1 MPFNLQLQHLTM
13 LALNPGFKSYAW
25 VRAKELEAASDL
37 FKGLPEALRNAVTGP
52 AKASGFGP
60 QNVTKPLFPGRK
72 SGS

>member
-37 FKGLPEALRNAVTGP
+37 FKGLPEALRNAVIGP
-52 AKASGFGP
+52 EKDLGSGP
-60 QNVTKPLFPGRK
+60 RSVTKPLFLGRK